1 MFGPDLGETARR
13 LAVVEHA
20 SGAEAASGIRVRYLL
35 RVRRPSA
42 SGAGTCGDGRVADS
56 SARRTLRAAGHED
69 MKPVRP
75 LTFAG
80 AFPVGRGHPTP
91 AEMLSRD
98 ERDRYLIAAADR
110 FYVGVSDNSAA
121 ADLVTKLSLYR
132 ATAWHNDGPEALCP
146 ARHRGTIRE
155 FSG

>member
-1 MFGPDLGETARR
+1 
-13 LAVVEHA
+13 
-20 SGAEAASGIRVRYLL
+20 
-35 RVRRPSA
+35 
-42 SGAGTCGDGRVADS
+42 
-56 SARRTLRAAGHED
+56 

-75 LTFAG
+75 STLAG

-110 FYVGVSDNSAA
+110 FYIGVSDNSAA

-132 ATAWHNDGPEALCP
+132 ATAWQRDRDCDEALCP
-146 ARHRGTIRE
+146 HRHRGAIRE
-155 FSG
+155 FFWMILKSRDRLPGERLVREVLRASERERG

>member
-1 MFGPDLGETARR
+1 
-13 LAVVEHA
+13 
-20 SGAEAASGIRVRYLL
+20 
-35 RVRRPSA
+35 
-42 SGAGTCGDGRVADS
+42 
-56 SARRTLRAAGHED
+56 

-155 FSG
+155 FFWMILKSRDRLPGERLVREVLRASERERG